1 MLSALKK
8 ILILIVPQL
17 RHSFLSLHR
26 KVLDSGSNSN
36 RFFPKLEASVFE
48 ASTCC
53 CFESFSLFSSGIDS
67 IVPDFA
73 ANRRPDVRIPVA
85 LVTLL
90 LKPHWLNQFKGS
102 QRKFWLE
109 NSLLTNTAAFQS
121 ALCNTTQYADSVE
134 HTLEVIQGRTQIL
147 KLTKAALSL
156 NRLFKRPRP

>member
-26 KVLDSGSNSN
+26 KVLDSGSNSS
-36 RFFPKLEASVFE
+36 RHFEKLEASVFE

-53 CFESFSLFSSGIDS
+53 CFESFSPFCYGIDS